1 MSSKLGYPSCCLDML
16 GISGTPSFVIGKTAK
31 DEIAGVRI
39 VGAVPFAIFDSTIK
53 DMFSSK
59 LGRAQEIHNQETR
72 QTRPSPLNAGE
83 VVTSQLQIGT
93 TKAVFQ
99 EAW

>member
-1 MSSKLGYPSCCLDML
+1 VSSKLGYPSCCLDML
-16 GISGTPSFVIGKTAK
+16 GISGTPRFVIGKTAK

-53 DMFSSK
+53 DMLSSK
-59 LGRAQEIHNQETR
+59 LGRAQEIHNQETG